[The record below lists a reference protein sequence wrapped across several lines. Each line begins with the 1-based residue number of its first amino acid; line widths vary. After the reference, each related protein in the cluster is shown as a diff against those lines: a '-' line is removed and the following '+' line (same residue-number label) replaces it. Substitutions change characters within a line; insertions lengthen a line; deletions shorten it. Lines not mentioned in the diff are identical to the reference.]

1 MSGRQAFVIAGTD
14 TGVGKTVFAAALTQ
28 ALAAS
33 YWKPIQA
40 GMAEPTDSEVVAS
53 IGGLPPNRIHAEA
66 YQLRTPASPHFAAER
81 DNVDIDIKRLI
92 PPADE
97 TPLVIEL
104 AGGLLVPITRT
115 VLQIDVVAK
124 WCLPVILVARTSL
137 GTINHSLI
145 SLEALRNRGIEIS
158 GVAFVGDAVADSE
171 EVIAAFGGV
180 RRLGRLPF
188 VDPLTPAAVAAAF
201 AANFA
206 LEDFQ

>member
-1 MSGRQAFVIAGTD
+1 MSGRRAFVIAGTD

-40 GMAEPTDSEVVAS
+40 GMSEPTDSEAAAL
-53 IGGLPPNRIHAEA
+53 IGRVPPHRLLAEA
-66 YQLRTPASPHFAAER
+66 YQLQTPASPHFAAEQ
-81 DNVDIDIKRLI
+81 DGVDIDIERLN
-92 PPADE
+92 PPANVR
-97 TPLVIEL
+97 PLVIEL
-104 AGGLLVPITRT
+104 AGGLLVPITRS

-124 WCLPVILVARTSL
+124 WRLPVILVARTSL

-158 GVAFVGDAVADSE
+158 GVAFVGDSVADSE
-171 EVIAAFGGV
+171 EAISAFGGV
-180 RRLGRLPF
+180 RRLGRLPL
-188 VDPLTPAAVAAAF
+188 VEPLTPAALANAF
-201 AANFA
+201 AANFL

>member
-40 GMAEPTDSEVVAS
+40 GMAEPTDSKVVAS
-53 IGGLPPNRIHAEA
+53 IGGVPPHRILTEA
-66 YQLRTPASPHFAAER
+66 YRLRTPASPHFAAER
-81 DNVDIDIKRLI
+81 DEVDIDIKRLT

-97 TPLVIEL
+97 RPLVIEL

-137 GTINHSLI
+137 GTINHCLI
-145 SLEALRNRGIEIS
+145 SLEALRNRGIEVS
-158 GVAFVGDAVADSE
+158 GVVFVGDAVPDSE
-171 EVIAAFGGV
+171 EVITAFGGV

-188 VDPLTPAAVAAAF
+188 VDPLTPAAVAGAF
-201 AANFA
+201 AANFD